1 MTAKRL
7 TLILLLGL
15 LSTIGLLAQ
24 GRSTVKVNLIDS
36 LTNEPVAYST
46 VYLSEDGTTNKAYY
60 ATSSEEGQAIIN
72 KVPFGPKY
80 LVVEMMGYKKYTKQV
95 DIFRSQVD
103 LGTVKLQ
110 VDIEAIDEMEVTAV
124 GNQIVVKKDTI
135 EINAELIRSSEN
147 DVLEDLLKKAGG
159 GIEVSSDGTITHNG
173 ETITKVMIEGK
184 EFFLDDPTL
193 ATKNIPAKIVQK
205 IKVVQK
211 KSEQA
216 EFTGID
222 DGEEET
228 VLDLSVKP
236 GMFDTWFGNVTGGGG
251 HDLDLEN
258 EKYDARWQGSGI
270 VGHFDEN
277 SQFNI
282 ILNGNN
288 TNNRGFHDMNQD
300 MYGGM
305 GGMRGGGPWGQSG
318 GITTSWMGGF
328 NGNWNIGG
336 DKDRELG
343 GNYLYN
349 GSIRDIEEDRLR
361 TTFLNDSVS
370 LVSKNSDVSSFFS
383 DGHRANLVL
392 DYKFNDKTSILFRPN
407 FNYGTSKYTQESEY
421 STFNSELGQVNDG
434 TSLATSDATSWRTNG
449 RILYRQKIG
458 EAAGRTL
465 SLNVH
470 YNISNNNSSGV
481 NRSETNVYSGG
492 DQAET
497 TFVNQQYTQKE
508 EAYSV
513 SADLTYTE
521 PLGKNFYLLGS
532 YRFNWQQN
540 ITSKHTDDVMDDG
553 SLLQNNLY
561 TSDMTNEFLTH
572 RIQLSMSKQEEDY
585 TLQIGVNAQP
595 STTKTKRF
603 FAGSAAPQDTSYT
616 VWNFAPSA
624 RFDYRFSNTSN
635 LRINYWGRTSQP
647 SVTQLLPIPDNS
659 DPLYITLGN
668 ATLNPEFQH
677 RMRFEY
683 SYTDTET
690 FTTYSVR
697 GGLNYTKDDIINA
710 SWYSAAGVRYTA
722 PINSDLPTYGGN
734 MMFMVNSQFG
744 KTGLS
749 LQSFTFANVNSYL
762 TYTGSDTSAVTLE
775 DIRPSLIGGRTTSMS
790 VSERLTL
797 VYNHE
802 YFEARVGGSAR
813 YQKAWYEIASQA
825 KSDTWDNSVFAEL
838 TGNLP
843 WGMELSTDI
852 NYNFYFG
859 YEAGFDTP
867 MTTWNAEISQSFL
880 NKNLTLRLK
889 VYDILNQSRN
899 NRHNIGD
906 NYTEDVYNNSL
917 GRYVMVSLTYRF
929 GSMDKM
935 RQSGPGGH
943 RRGPGGPP
951 PGFGGRR

>member
-1 MTAKRL
+1 MLLKRL
-7 TLILLLGL
+7 TLIFLFGVI
-15 LSTIGLLAQ
+15 SAFGLLAQ

-36 LTNEPVAYST
+36 LTAEPVAYST
-46 VYLSEDGTTNKAYY
+46 VYISEDGTTNKAHY
-60 ATSSEEGQAIIN
+60 ATSGEDGLATVTR
-72 KVPFGPKY
+72 VPFGVHY
-80 LVVEMMGYKKYTKQV
+80 LVVEMMGYRKYVKQIEV
-95 DIFRSQVD
+95 YRSQVD

-110 VDIEAIDEMEVTAV
+110 VDVEALDEVVVSAV

-159 GIEVSSDGTITHNG
+159 GIEVASDGTITHNG

-236 GMFDTWFGNVTGGGG
+236 GMFDTWFGNITGGGG
-251 HDLDLEN
+251 HDMDMEN
-258 EKYDARWQGSGI
+258 ESFDARWQGSGI

-288 TNNRGFHDMNQD
+288 TNNRGFHDMNQS

-305 GGMRGGGPWGQSG
+305 GGMRGGGPWGQQG

-336 DKDRELG
+336 DKDREIG

-349 GSIRDIEEDRLR
+349 GSIRDIEESRLR
-361 TTFLNDSVS
+361 TTFLNDSVNLIS
-370 LVSKNSDVSSFFS
+370 DNKDVSHFFS
-383 DGHRANLVL
+383 DGHRANVVF
-392 DYKFNDKTSILFRPN
+392 DYKFNDKTSLLIRPN
-407 FNYGTSKYTQESEY
+407 FNYGTSRYTEESQY
-421 STFNSELGQVNDG
+421 STDNTERGRVNDG
-434 TSLATSDATSWRTNG
+434 TSLATSDAISWRTNG
-449 RILYRQKIG
+449 RILYRQRIG

-470 YNISNNNSSGV
+470 YNISNNDSKGTNK
-481 NRSETNVYSGG
+481 SETNIYNGESV
-492 DQAET
+492 ET
-497 TFVNQQYTQKE
+497 SVINQQYTQKE
-508 EAYSV
+508 ESYQV

-532 YRFNWQQN
+532 YRINWQKN
-540 ITSKHTDDVMDDG
+540 LTSKHTDDVLDDG

-561 TSDMTNEFLTH
+561 TSDMSNEFLTH
-572 RIQLSMSKQEEDY
+572 RIQLSMSKQEEKY

-595 STTKTKRF
+595 STTTTKRF
-603 FAGSAAPQDTSYT
+603 FAGNIAPQDTSYT

-624 RFDYRFSNTSN
+624 RFDYKFSNTSN

-659 DPLYITLGN
+659 DPLFITLGN

-677 RMRFEY
+677 RLRFEY
-683 SYTDTET
+683 SYTDTKT
-690 FTTYSVR
+690 FTTFSVR

-762 TYTGSDTSAVTLE
+762 TYTGSDTTAVTLE

-790 VSERLTL
+790 ISERLTF
-797 VYNHE
+797 VYSHE

-838 TGNLP
+838 TGNMP
-843 WGMELSTDI
+843 WGMEVSTDV

-859 YEAGFDTP
+859 YESGYDKP
-867 MTTWNAEISQSFL
+867 MTTWNAEIAQSFL
-880 NKNLTLRLK
+880 NKNLTLRVK

-929 GSMDKM
+929 GNMDKM
-935 RQSGPGGH
+935 RRGPMGGPGRHGH
-943 RRGPGGPP
+943 G